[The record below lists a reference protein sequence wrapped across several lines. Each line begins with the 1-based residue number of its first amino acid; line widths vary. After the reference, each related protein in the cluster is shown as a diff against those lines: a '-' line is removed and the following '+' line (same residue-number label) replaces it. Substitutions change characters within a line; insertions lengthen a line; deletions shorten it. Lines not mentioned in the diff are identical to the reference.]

1 MESPSA
7 VEDHDRVTAA
17 LDSAREFT
25 HRRFRLGVVVASVV
39 AAAVGSVLLAT
50 RDSGEKATTRGITAT
65 LRVPGH
71 PGSVAASRD
80 VLWVAL
86 NGDSR
91 RPVGDR
97 PLLRVDLATG
107 TVVQTVHLGGEVSYL
122 ARDGER
128 LIASVK
134 PVGDGGFGP
143 RRLVALDWHSG
154 VVQPLG
160 QSHLSD
166 TDAREIDG
174 PVDQIVRAGNSLWAL
189 EVRPGRLLQLDP
201 STLAPSS
208 APIRLSSGRTLGLAA
223 GDGYVWVTA
232 ADAGEVLR
240 VDPATG
246 ALTRVQVGGFP
257 LGIAVTSGTVWFT
270 DRSDGNVVRLD
281 PRTLRPIGDP
291 IHVGTKPSSLAV
303 AGDSLFVTDEDAGTI
318 ARLDVHS
325 GRGAGA
331 PIRFAPPT
339 KDSVAP
345 GLASSGESVWVSS
358 FASNTI
364 TRITSPASL
373 AALSSEVT
381 LEGTGNGP
389 VNPGPSGT
397 GVTNGGVAGTGHF
410 TLTGAI
416 NDKGT
421 YVGYRSVR
429 GQIAKVRDV
438 LTSKKGTITIV
449 ITIHLGRES
458 PAPWTITS
466 GTKSYVGLH
475 GKGRLIVDN
484 YESDPYTFVM
494 NGTVSR

>member
-1 MESPSA
+1 
-7 VEDHDRVTAA
+7 VDHERVTTPAA
-17 LDSAREFT
+17 SARAPA
-25 HRRFRLGVVVASVV
+25 HRRFRLAVVVASVV
-39 AAAVGSVLLAT
+39 AAAVGSALLAT

-71 PGSVAASRD
+71 PGSVAAGAD

-86 NGDSR
+86 NGDPR

-97 PLLRVDLATG
+97 PLLRLDLATG
-107 TVVQTVHLGGEVSYL
+107 TVAQTVHLGGEVSYL

-143 RRLVALDWHSG
+143 RRLVALDWRSG
-154 VVQPLG
+154 VVLRLG
-160 QSHLSD
+160 ESHLSD

-174 PVDQIVRAGNSLWAL
+174 PVDHIVRAGNSLWAL
-189 EVRPGRLLQLDP
+189 EVRPGTLLQLDP
-201 STLAPSS
+201 FTLAPSS
-208 APIRLSSGRTLGLAA
+208 TPIRLSSGRTLGLAA
-223 GDGYVWVTA
+223 GNGYLWVTA

-240 VDPATG
+240 IDPVTG
-246 ALTRVQVGGFP
+246 ALTRVHVGGFP
-257 LGIAVTSGTVWFT
+257 VGIAVTSRNVWYA

-291 IHVGTKPSSLAV
+291 SHVATKPSWLAV

-318 ARLDVHS
+318 ARLDLHS

-345 GLASSGESVWVSS
+345 ALSSSGESVWVSS
-358 FASNTI
+358 FASNTV
-364 TRITSPASL
+364 TRITSPA
-373 AALSSEVT
+373 ALTAPSNEVT

-389 VNPGPSGT
+389 VNPGPNGT

-421 YVGYRSVR
+421 YIGYRSVR

-438 LTSKKGTITIV
+438 LTGKKGTITIV

-466 GTKSYVGLH
+466 GTKRYAGLH

-484 YESDPYTFVM
+484 YESNPYTFVM
-494 NGTVSR
+494 EGTVSR

>member
-1 MESPSA
+1 M
-7 VEDHDRVTAA
+7 DHGRVTTRAA
-17 LDSAREFT
+17 SARQPA
-25 HRRFRLGVVVASVV
+25 HRRFRLAVVVASVL

-50 RDSGEKATTRGITAT
+50 HHSAEEATTRGITAT

-71 PGSVAASRD
+71 PGAVAAGAD
-80 VLWVAL
+80 LLWVAL
-86 NGDSR
+86 NGDPR

-97 PLLRVDLATG
+97 PLLRLDLATG
-107 TVVQTVHLGGEVSYL
+107 TVVQSVHVGGEVSYL
-122 ARDGER
+122 ARDGKR

-134 PVGDGGFGP
+134 PVGGGGFGP
-143 RRLVALDWHSG
+143 RRLVALDWRSG
-154 VVQPLG
+154 AVLTLG

-174 PVDQIVRAGNSLWAL
+174 PVDHVVRVGNSLWAL
-189 EVRPGRLLQLDP
+189 EVRPGRLVQLDP
-201 STLAPSS
+201 STLAPIP
-208 APIRLSSGRTLGLAA
+208 PIRLSSGRTLGLAA
-223 GDGYVWVTA
+223 GNRYLWTTA
-232 ADAGEVLR
+232 SDAGEVLR
-240 VDPATG
+240 IDPATG
-246 ALTRVQVGGFP
+246 AITRVHVGGFP
-257 LGIAVTSGTVWFT
+257 VGIAVTGGSVWFA

-291 IHVGTKPSSLAV
+291 IHVGTKPRWLAV
-303 AGDSLFVTDEDAGTI
+303 AAHSLFVTDEDAGTI
-318 ARLDVHS
+318 ERIDVHS
-325 GRGAGA
+325 GRVAGA

-345 GLASSGESVWVSS
+345 ALASSGESVWVSS
-358 FASNTI
+358 FASNTV

-373 AALSSEVT
+373 AAPSNEVT

-389 VNPGPSGT
+389 VNPGPYGT
-397 GVTNGGVAGTGHF
+397 GVTNGSVAGTGHF

-416 NDKGT
+416 DDKGT
-421 YVGYRSVR
+421 YIGYRSVR
-429 GQIAKVRDV
+429 DQIATVRDV

-494 NGTVSR
+494 KGTVSR